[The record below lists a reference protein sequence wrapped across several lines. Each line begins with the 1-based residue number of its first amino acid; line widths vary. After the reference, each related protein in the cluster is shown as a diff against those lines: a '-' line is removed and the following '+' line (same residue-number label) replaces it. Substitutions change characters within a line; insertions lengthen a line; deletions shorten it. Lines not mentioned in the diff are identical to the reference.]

1 MSRVPMTPHG
11 AEIIR
16 KEISRL
22 KGPARIENIRDIERA
37 REHGDISENAE
48 FEAAKA
54 RQAQI
59 EGRILDFEG
68 KMSNADIIDP
78 AKLRGD
84 RVMFGATV
92 TVEDI
97 ESGETMTYQIVGE
110 DEANLKNQT
119 ISIHSPIARAVI
131 GKEEGEIVTLQAPR
145 GDRELEIMTVEF
157 K

>member
-1 MSRVPMTPHG
+1 M
-11 AEIIR
+11 IR

-68 KMSNADIIDP
+68 KMSNADIINP

-92 TVEDI
+92 TVEDCD
-97 ESGETMTYQIVGE
+97 SGETMTYQIVGE
-110 DEANLKNQT
+110 DEADLKNQT

-131 GKEEGEIVTLQAPR
+131 GKEEGEIVTLRAPR